1 MRYFPNVDLMDLR
14 MGYITTPKPVYKRIS
29 DKQFAELRKE
39 AYQKMKSLEHTK
51 RWQIKAK
58 VFLFPFLYFAAYAIL
73 LWKGT
78 HPIVFFTAY
87 SFLGFFLILNFL
99 NLIHDAVHG
108 VIFSSPKWLN
118 KVFIHFFDLLGA
130 NSYIWKIRHIRLHH
144 AYPNIMDWDSDLEQS
159 PLVKIFPQAPFRAIH
174 KYQHLY
180 LPFLY
185 PLYLFN
191 WLLVRDFR
199 DFFNQNRIVRRVTKI
214 PRIEYLKLFIFKAI
228 FFSYLIVIPKFV
240 LGVGWSAVFL
250 GFIVMVLTASLF
262 SLIVLLSPH
271 ANITSDF
278 SQPDADGHLADT
290 WFEHQLKCTNDVSND
305 NFFIRF
311 FMGSFN
317 YHIAHHLFP
326 DIHHIYYP
334 EIAPIIRNFAEKH
347 QLPYRSHRLRESLMG
362 HYFLLKRNAF
372 NENIFEETM

>member
-1 MRYFPNVDLMDLR
+1 
-14 MGYITTPKPVYKRIS
+14 MGYITTPRPIYKRIS

-39 AYQKMKSLEHTK
+39 ACQKMKSLENEK
-51 RWQIKAK
+51 RWQIRLKAI
-58 VFLFPFLYFAAYAIL
+58 LFPFLYFATYTLL

-78 HPIVFFTAY
+78 SAQVFFTAY
-87 SFLGFFLILNFL
+87 FFLGFFLILNFL

-118 KVFIHFFDLLGA
+118 KAFVYFFDLLGA

-159 PLVKIFPQAPFRAIH
+159 PLVKVFPQTKGKKIH
-174 KYQHLY
+174 RYQHIY

-199 DFFNQNRIVRRVTKI
+199 DFFEHNRIVRRIIKI
-214 PRIEYLKLFIFKAI
+214 PKIEFVKLFVFKII
-228 FFSYLIVIPKFV
+228 FFTYLIVIPKIT
-240 LGVGWSAVFL
+240 LGVSWSAVIT
-250 GFIVMVLTASLF
+250 GFILMVLTASMF

-271 ANITSDF
+271 ANISSDF
-278 SQPDADGHLADT
+278 SQPDPEGHLTDT

-326 DIHHIYYP
+326 EMHHIYYP
-334 EIAPIIRNFAEKH
+334 ELTQILRKFALKYG
-347 QLPYRSHRLRESLMG
+347 LPYRSQSLGESLMG
-362 HYFLLKRNAF
+362 HYLLLKRNAIL
-372 NENIFEETM
+372 ENIFEETM